1 MNNYR
6 VYFGFK
12 KEPFDSNI
20 EPKDLLKLPSMIAVK
35 ERIDYISN
43 IDGVMVVTGDVGCGK
58 STSLRWSISHYHR
71 SNYLILNV
79 VAHGGAIIE
88 FYRQISTALGNDL
101 ISNSRNT
108 IINSIR
114 NIITDIAQT
123 KKQKI
128 ILIVDEAQLLR
139 PEVFAELH
147 ILTQFNNDS
156 QNFMSI
162 VFAGQ
167 INMLDKLAYRG
178 CKPLA
183 SRVIARAHLTGV
195 NREQIEEYLN
205 HHTKIAGIKNN
216 LFEQNAITAIQQGS
230 GGVLRKVNFLA
241 KGGLVAAA
249 TENKDV
255 VNAEHIRIAST
266 ELLV

>member
-1 MNNYR
+1 MSNYR

-12 KEPFDSNI
+12 KEPFDNNI
-20 EPKDLLKLPSMIAVK
+20 DAKDLLKLPGMVAVK
-35 ERIDYISN
+35 ERIDYVSN

-58 STSLRWSISHYHR
+58 STALRWSLSHYHS

-79 VAHGGAIIE
+79 IAHGGAIIE
-88 FYRQISTALGNDL
+88 FYRQISTVLGNNL

-114 NIITDIAQT
+114 SVIADIAKT

-128 ILIVDEAQLLR
+128 ILVIDEAQLLR
-139 PEVFAELH
+139 PEIFAELH

-156 QNFMSI
+156 QNYMSM

-167 INMLDKLAYRG
+167 VNILDKLTYRG
-178 CKPLA
+178 CRPLA

-205 HHTKIAGIKNN
+205 HHTKIAGVKNCI
-216 LFEQNAITAIQQGS
+216 FEQNAIIAIQQGS
-230 GGVLRKVNFLA
+230 GGILRKVNFLA
-241 KGGLVAAA
+241 KGGIVAAA
-249 TENKDV
+249 TENKDI